1 MSNRENQDRKSGS
14 FSLITIA
21 LVAIAICAAA
31 VLLMPAQAGSEG
43 STESAKVSAA
53 GSDAAAGDAGYL
65 PALYANQAKE
75 VEPVRETF

>member
-1 MSNRENQDRKSGS
+1 
-14 FSLITIA
+14 
-21 LVAIAICAAA
+21 
-31 VLLMPAQAGSEG
+31 MPAQAGSEG